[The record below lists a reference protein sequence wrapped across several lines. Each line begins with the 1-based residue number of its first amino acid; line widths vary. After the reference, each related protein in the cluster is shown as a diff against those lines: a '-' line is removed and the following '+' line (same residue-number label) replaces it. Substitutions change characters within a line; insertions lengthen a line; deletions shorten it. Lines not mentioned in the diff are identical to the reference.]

1 MATLLQVDSSGKGSM
16 SVTRPLTQYFA
27 EQWSAANSGGKVVY
41 RDLLKSDIRF
51 VDEEIVG
58 AYFTPSDKLSPHQKE
73 VLALSNN
80 LVQDLLDAD
89 TYVFGVPM
97 YNFSVPAV
105 FKAYIDL
112 VVRAGKTFS
121 YETGTPKGLLKDKQ
135 LIIVT
140 ASGADYSSG
149 PMKGF
154 DFVEPY
160 TRAIFGFIGI
170 TDISVISAPGRDP
183 ETIAASSKRAQ
194 EQLKGLVKVHQL
206 R

>member
-27 EQWSAANSGGKVVY
+27 EQWSAANPGGKVVY
-41 RDLLKSDIRF
+41 RDLLKSDVHF

-58 AYFTPSDKLSPHQKE
+58 AYYTQSDKLSPHQKD
-73 VLALSNN
+73 VLALSDK
-80 LVQDLLDAD
+80 LVQDLLDAE

-97 YNFSVPAV
+97 YNFTVPGV
-105 FKAYIDL
+105 FKAYLDL

-121 YETGTPKGLLKDKQ
+121 FEGGAPKGLLKDKQ
-135 LIIVT
+135 VVIVT
-140 ASGADYSSG
+140 SSGGDYSAA
-149 PMKGF
+149 PMKAF

-160 TRAIFGFIGI
+160 LRSIFGFLGV
-170 TDISVISAPGRDP
+170 TNVTVVTAPGRDP
-183 ETIAASSKRAQ
+183 ETIAAASKRAQ
-194 EQLKGLVKVHQL
+194 EQLKDLVKVHQL